1 MKQYI
6 YKVFGFALV
15 SMSLLSCDKN
25 LDLFPT
31 NDVTPEVVYSTADGY
46 RQSLAKI
53 YGTMALT
60 GNAGPAGAP
69 DVYYPGSDE
78 GQNADF
84 FRTFWNAQELSTDEA
99 ITAWGDPGLPDFHS
113 LNTSPSNLFLHG
125 VYYKAMYQVAIINEF
140 IRQSTDDKLGS
151 RNITGADAD
160 EIRTYRPEV
169 RFLRAFDYWVMMDLF
184 GNPPFAT
191 EADLVGGPNP
201 RQIQRAELFDYIE
214 SELLDIETQL
224 KAPRTNLYGRADQA
238 AAWALLARL
247 YLNAEVYTGT
257 AKWTEAALYAK
268 KVIDAGYSLLPNHRH
283 LLLADNN
290 TGLTA
295 GSVNPEF
302 IFTINYDG
310 LRTQG
315 FGGTTFL
322 IKGGIG
328 NTMNAADYGMNEGWG
343 GHRTTKAL
351 VNKFADPSGATDKR
365 AQFFT
370 NGHTIDITSV
380 ATFSSGYAVTRFQNK
395 RRDGS
400 NGNSTIFSDVDMPI
414 FRLAEMYLIYAEA
427 VKRGGAGDA
436 GLALTYINNLRQR
449 AYGNTSGDISAGDL
463 TVDFLLDER
472 ARELYWEGHRRTDL
486 IRYNKFTTAD
496 YLWPW
501 KGGVASGTGVA
512 SYKNLYPLPSA
523 DLNVNTN
530 LIQNPGY

>member
-6 YKVFGFALV
+6 FKVLGIAVLSFSLV
-15 SMSLLSCDKN
+15 SCDKN
-25 LDLFPT
+25 LDLYPT
-31 NDVTPEVVYSTADGY
+31 NDVTPEVVYSTPEGY
-46 RQSLAKI
+46 KQSLAKI

-60 GNAGPAGAP
+60 GNQGPAGAP

-84 FRTFWNAQELSTDEA
+84 FRTYWNAQELSTDEA
-99 ITAWGDPGLPDFHS
+99 ITAWGDPGLPDFHA
-113 LNTSPSNLFLHG
+113 LNTAPSNLFLHG
-125 VYYKAMYQVAIINEF
+125 VYYKSMYQVAIINEF
-140 IRQSTDDKLGS
+140 IRQSTDEKLGS
-151 RNITGADAD
+151 RGITGADAE
-160 EIRTYRPEV
+160 EIRQYRPEV

-201 RQIQRAELFDYIE
+201 RQIQRAELFEYIE
-214 SELLDIETQL
+214 SELLDIESQL
-224 KAPRTNLYGRADQA
+224 KAPRTHEYGRADQA

-247 YLNAEVYTGT
+247 YLNAAVYTGT
-257 AKWTEAALYAK
+257 PKWSEAATYAK
-268 KVIDAGYSLLPNHRH
+268 KVIDAGYGLLPDYRH

-290 TGLTA
+290 TGVSGGT
-295 GSVNPEF
+295 NPEF

-328 NTMNAADYGMNEGWG
+328 PTMSAADYGMNEGWG
-343 GHRTTKAL
+343 GHRTTKAF
-351 VNKFADPSGATDKR
+351 VDKFADPSGATDKR

-370 NGHTIDITSV
+370 AGHTVDIAAV
-380 ATFSSGYAVTRFQNK
+380 ATFSNGYAVTKYRNK
-395 RRDGS
+395 KRNGTNGS
-400 NGNSTIFSDVDMPI
+400 DLIYSDVDVPV

-427 VKRGGAGDA
+427 VKRGGTGDA
-436 GLALTYINNLRQR
+436 NLALTYVNNLRQR
-449 AYGNTSGDISAGDL
+449 AYGNASGNIVANDL
-463 TVDFLLDER
+463 TVDFILDER

-512 SYKNLYPLPSA
+512 ATKSLYPLPSA
-523 DLNVNTN
+523 DLNANRN
-530 LIQNPGY
+530 LVQNPGY

>member
-6 YKVFGFALV
+6 LKTFTAGLVAIALV
-15 SMSLLSCDKN
+15 SCDKN

-31 NDVTPEVVYSTADGY
+31 NDVTPEVVYSTPLGY
-46 RQSLAKI
+46 KQSLTKI

-60 GNAGPAGAP
+60 GNSGPAGAP

-84 FRTFWNAQELSTDEA
+84 YRTFWNAQELSTDEA
-99 ITAWGDPGLPDFHS
+99 VTAWGDPGLPDFHA
-113 LNTSPSNLFLHG
+113 LNTAPSNLFLHG
-125 VYYKAMYQVAIINEF
+125 VYYKSMYQVAIINEF
-140 IRQSTDDKLGS
+140 IRQSTDEKLSS
-151 RNITGADAD
+151 RGISGADAD
-160 EIRTYRPEV
+160 EIRQYRPEV
-169 RFLRAFDYWVMMDLF
+169 RFLRALDYWVMMDLF

-191 EADLVGGPNP
+191 EADLVGGANP

-214 SELLDIETQL
+214 SELLDIESQL
-224 KAPRTNLYGRADQA
+224 KAPRTNEYGRADQA

-247 YLNAEVYTGT
+247 YLNAEVYSGT
-257 AKWTEAALYAK
+257 PKWTEAATYAK
-268 KVIDAGYSLLPNHRH
+268 KVIDAGYTLMSNHRH

-290 TGLTA
+290 
-295 GSVNPEF
+295 VNNTEF

-328 NTMNAADYGMNEGWG
+328 STMTAADYGVNEGWG

-351 VNKFADPSGATDKR
+351 VNKFADPTGATDKR
-365 AQFFT
+365 AQFFN
-370 NGHTIDITSV
+370 NGHTLDITSI
-380 ATFSSGYAVTRFQNK
+380 ATFSSGWAVTRYQNLK
-395 RRDGS
+395 RDGS
-400 NGNSTIFSDVDMPI
+400 NGSSISFSDVDVPL

-427 VKRGGAGDA
+427 VKRGGTGDA
-436 GLALTYINNLRQR
+436 NLALTYINNLRQR
-449 AYGNTSGDISAGDL
+449 AYGNTSGNISAGDL
-463 TVDFLLDER
+463 TVDFILDER

-512 SYKNLYPLPSA
+512 AYKSLYPLPSA
-523 DLNVNTN
+523 DLNANRN
-530 LIQNPGY
+530 LVQNPGY